1 LRRERGEKDMGKSYK
16 MVNPNNGVS
25 VTTTEAY
32 LIQWIARGFEVVEIS
47 DNEESSNEE
56 EELTY

>member
-1 LRRERGEKDMGKSYK
+1 MVKSYK

-32 LIQWIARGFEVVEIS
+32 MLDWIARGFEVVEIS
-47 DNEESSNEE
+47 DSEESSNEE
-56 EELTY
+56 EELIY